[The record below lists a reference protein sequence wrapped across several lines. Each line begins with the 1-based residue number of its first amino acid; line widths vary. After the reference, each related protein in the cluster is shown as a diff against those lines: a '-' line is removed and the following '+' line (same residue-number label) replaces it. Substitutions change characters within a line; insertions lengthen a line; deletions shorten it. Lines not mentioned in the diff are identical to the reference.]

1 MRTGMKRF
9 CLPLALSA
17 VAFGVQQAATAQDQ
31 DKSFEVYGFAMVD
44 YTQNF
49 DRANPQWE
57 DALRPSRIAVDEEQ
71 YGANGHASISA
82 KQSRLGVRATLPT
95 GGKALTTRFEF
106 DMFGVGNDAGE
117 TTIRLRHAYGQWGSW
132 LAGQTNSL
140 FMDGDIFPN
149 TVEYWGPNGMV
160 FLRPPQ
166 IRWTSNDGDG
176 NLSFAI
182 ENPGNDI
189 DSGHFNEE
197 PGFPGTQA
205 NEELPDITAQIRFPA
220 DWGKFQ
226 VGAIVRKISAEVIG
240 DTLPGPGVDLG
251 PVYES
256 SDTGYGLDLTTVINV
271 GERDALRAGVVY
283 GEGIASYMNDGG
295 MDAGPSALPGTP
307 GVEVEAVPMTG
318 VSLYFDHYWSSAWS
332 TSLGYSYNEVDNTPG
347 QTPDTYKKGQ
357 YASFNLLHY
366 PAERI
371 LYGVEAIWGTRENLN
386 GADGSET
393 RLQFSFKYNFSSKDF
408 Q

>member
-1 MRTGMKRF
+1 MRTRTQRF

-17 VAFGVQQAATAQDQ
+17 VALGVQHAASAQAQ

-49 DRANPQWE
+49 DRANPDWE
-57 DALRPSRIAVDEEQ
+57 DALRPSRIATDDEL
-71 YGANGHASISA
+71 YGANGHASVSA
-82 KQSRLGVRATLPT
+82 KQSRLGVRANLPV
-95 GGKALTTRFEF
+95 GGQTLTTRFEF

-166 IRWTSNDGDG
+166 IRWTSNEGDG
-176 NLSFAI
+176 NLSIAI
-182 ENPGNDI
+182 ENPAADI
-189 DSGHFNEE
+189 DSGHFNDVPE
-197 PGFPGTQA
+197 FPGAQGQ
-205 NEELPDITAQIRFPA
+205 EEIPDLTAQYRFTG

-226 VGAIVRKISAEVIG
+226 IGAIARKIGVEILG
-240 DTLPGPGVDLG
+240 DTLPGPGVDNG
-251 PVYES
+251 VIFED
-256 SDTGYGLDLTTVINV
+256 SDTGYGVDLTTVVNF
-271 GERDALRAGVVY
+271 GQRDALRAGVVY
-283 GEGIASYMNDGG
+283 GEGIATYMNDGG
-295 MDAGPSALPGTP
+295 MDAGPIGPPGTP
-307 GVEVEAVPMTG
+307 NNGIEAVPMTG
-318 VSLYFDHYWSSAWS
+318 VSVYFDHYWSNEWS
-332 TSLGYSYNEVDNTPG
+332 TSFGYSYNEVDNTLG